1 MIVGGMMLLT
11 LLKKEI
17 QDYLIS
23 IRFVVL
29 LALCVLLIPLS
40 LYVNFE
46 TYRRWSAD
54 YNEQVK
60 SESTKGSRGRGGR
73 SGLRPPSALSVFA
86 NGVETSLA
94 KDFSIDSPRI
104 IFGTGRS
111 YGDPIYETFGR
122 IDFLFV
128 VQSVLSLIALLF
140 AFDAISGEKELGT
153 LKLAMSNPVPR
164 YKILLAKFAGG
175 MIVLIAPFVVS
186 FSIGSTILVFAGYP
200 LFQKII
206 LAKVA
211 LILLL
216 TAIYIGLFF
225 VLGLF
230 VSTLT
235 HQSKTAL
242 IVLMFVWV
250 VLVLGVPRLSMMAAK
265 VLRPVDDDSVV
276 TLRSRLLVESIN
288 KEKGSA
294 LKQLYFDKAREKK
307 LGPGLLTFDSS
318 DPEFVR
324 KRNEIAG
331 PFEARMREELARIDA
346 DQQRKRQAQLNLA
359 RNIARISPASLLS
372 YLMTDIADTGEH
384 TKVRF
389 LDAVRLHYSTLDR
402 LIFSKS
408 YSDTIS
414 DGDRGWGFG
423 GNLPG
428 QETPDPPR
436 FSFSFPRTAESLAHS
451 LVDIGL
457 LLACA
462 VALFAAAS
470 VAFIRY
476 DVR

>member
-1 MIVGGMMLLT
+1 MMFLT

-46 TYRRWSAD
+46 TYRRWATD
-54 YNEQVK
+54 YNEQEK
-60 SESTKGSRGRGGR
+60 SETVKGSRGRPAFA
-73 SGLRPPSALSVFA
+73 GLRPPSALSVFA
-86 NGVETSLA
+86 NGIETSLA
-94 KDFSIDSPRI
+94 KDFSIQSPRI

-128 VQSVLSLIALLF
+128 VQAVLSLIAFLF
-140 AFDAISGEKELGT
+140 AFDAVSGEKEMGT
-153 LKLAMSNPVPR
+153 LKLAMANPVPR

-175 MIVLIAPFVVS
+175 MIVLVAPFLLS
-186 FSIGSTILVFAGYP
+186 FAIGSTILVVAGYP
-200 LFQKII
+200 LFQGTI

-216 TAIYIGLFF
+216 SMIYIIVFF
-225 VLGLF
+225 VMGLF

-265 VLRPVDDDSVV
+265 VIRPVEDDAVV
-276 TLRSRLLVESIN
+276 ALRIKLLTESIQN
-288 KEKGSA
+288 EKGNA
-294 LKQLYFDKAREKK
+294 LKQLYFDKAREKN
-307 LGPGLLTFDSS
+307 LSPGLLTFDSS
-318 DPEFVR
+318 DPAFVK

-331 PFEARMREELARIDA
+331 PFEARMREELAKIDA
-346 DQQRKRQAQLNLA
+346 DQQRRRQAQLNLA

-372 YLMTDIADTGEH
+372 YLMTDITDSGEH
-384 TKVRF
+384 VKVKF
-389 LDAVRLHYSTLDR
+389 LTAVRLYSADLDR
-402 LIFSKS
+402 VVFSKI
-408 YSDTIS
+408 YSDSIS
-414 DGDRGWGFG
+414 DGDRSWGFS
-423 GNLPG
+423 GNFPG
-428 QETPDPPR
+428 QETPKDPPR

-451 LVDIGL
+451 IVDIGL